1 MILAL
6 ILTTSVYAKNV
17 CIDVFSGESIC
28 TSSITL
34 SPEISEE
41 QTEYCISYISFY
53 NRSNLEAKRQSTYL
67 AKEYSKLEKK
77 QIELSSG
84 EHSKEEYDL
93 FYNSVMIYN
102 KKAIWLSKALK
113 KFELQMQHYNSNL
126 CDNKVVNN
134 NADIDKIYSIANKMY
149 LEVWK

>member
-1 MILAL
+1 
-6 ILTTSVYAKNV
+6 
-17 CIDVFSGESIC
+17 
-28 TSSITL
+28 
-34 SPEISEE
+34 
-41 QTEYCISYISFY
+41 
-53 NRSNLEAKRQSTYL
+53 
-67 AKEYSKLEKK
+67 
-77 QIELSSG
+77 
-84 EHSKEEYDL
+84 
-93 FYNSVMIYN
+93 MIYN